1 MNTEHSK
8 CENHYQYYFN
18 TLNTAVFPALS
29 CDIFRG
35 GGFWTNG
42 YYLFKTEIKSRY
54 GLVVN
59 IVSFAWSSDNGLAGH
74 S

>member
-8 CENHYQYYFN
+8 CENHYPYYFN
-18 TLNTAVFPALS
+18 TLNTAEFTAIY
-29 CDIFRG
+29 CDILRG
-35 GGFWTNG
+35 GGFLTNG
-42 YYLFKTEIKSRY
+42 CYLNKTEIKSRY

-59 IVSFAWSSDNGLAGH
+59 IVSCGWSSDNGLAGH